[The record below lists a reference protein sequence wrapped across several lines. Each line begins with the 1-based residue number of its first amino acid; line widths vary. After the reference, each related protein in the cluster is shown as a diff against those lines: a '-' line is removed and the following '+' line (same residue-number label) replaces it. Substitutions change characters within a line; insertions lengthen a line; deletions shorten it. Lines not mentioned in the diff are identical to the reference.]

1 MTRNDIRRKVK
12 WSGVPLVVTIVV
24 SCILCVGL
32 LASFDNKAKFIA
44 LAAIAAALLIAVRVC
59 SAVAVRVT
67 DSELT

>member
-1 MTRNDIRRKVK
+1 MK

-32 LASFDNKAKFIA
+32 IASFDNKAKFIA
-44 LAAIAAALLIAVRVC
+44 LAAMLIAVRVC